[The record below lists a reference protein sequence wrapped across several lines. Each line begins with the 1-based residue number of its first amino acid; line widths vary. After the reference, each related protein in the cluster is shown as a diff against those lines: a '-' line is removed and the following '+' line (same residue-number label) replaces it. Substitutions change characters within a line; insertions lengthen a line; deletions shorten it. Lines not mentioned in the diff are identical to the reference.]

1 MINSENVLNSRQ
13 LEQEIETFVHGF
25 LKEKRDIH
33 SSKVM
38 WQVSDEQMERVENME
53 IPAEGREAS
62 GVIQEMTEQVYQY
75 RGDANHPRFFGFVPE

>member
-38 WQVSDEQMERVENME
+38 WQVSDERSKCISTEEMPIIR
-53 IPAEGREAS
+53 GFS
-62 GVIQEMTEQVYQY
+62 GLCRDLPPPFPGLGIL
-75 RGDANHPRFFGFVPE
+75 

>member
-38 WQVSDEQMERVENME
+38 WQVSDEQMEK
-53 IPAEGREAS
+53 
-62 GVIQEMTEQVYQY
+62 
-75 RGDANHPRFFGFVPE
+75 